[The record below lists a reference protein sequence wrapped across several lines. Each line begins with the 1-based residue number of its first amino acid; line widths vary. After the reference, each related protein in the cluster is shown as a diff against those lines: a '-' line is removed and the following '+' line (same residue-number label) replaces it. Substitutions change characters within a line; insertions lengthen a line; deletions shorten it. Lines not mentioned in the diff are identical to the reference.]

1 MQRTAKL
8 MAWNNFYKPSIDYE
22 SEEGNHIADT
32 TDQLVSPA
40 SACSHC
46 TKIHPPAHTQR
57 NVEGIEVQDPPRA
70 SVEANATQGGKF
82 QNSQII
88 HPPNGNVLTPFKLS
102 HNPAH
107 R

>member
-1 MQRTAKL
+1 

-70 SVEANATQGGKF
+70 SVEANATQDGNF
-82 QNSQII
+82 ENSQI
-88 HPPNGNVLTPFKLS
+88 
-102 HNPAH
+102 
-107 R
+107 